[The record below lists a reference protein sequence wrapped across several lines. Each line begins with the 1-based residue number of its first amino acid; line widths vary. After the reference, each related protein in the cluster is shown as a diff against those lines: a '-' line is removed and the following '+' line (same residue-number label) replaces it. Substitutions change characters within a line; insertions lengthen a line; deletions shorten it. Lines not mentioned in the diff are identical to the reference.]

1 MNTIAISNQKGGVGK
16 TTTAVNLAAG
26 LAQQGRKVV
35 LIDLDPQ
42 ANATS
47 HLGVDNPEVTI
58 EHVLKKEVEAG
69 DATFETDIGGLFLIP
84 SSSDLS
90 NYEAQLA
97 SEVGRESR
105 LKKALAPLNDLVD
118 FAIIDCPPS
127 LDLMTINALSAAD
140 GVLIVTEG
148 EFFSVGGT
156 NRMRNLI
163 EIVQDEINPELR
175 IFGIVMNKYNE
186 QFNLNREV
194 KEAFEE
200 TFPDLLFETKIRKNI
215 RLAETPSR
223 GMPIQLYDPHCNGAD
238 DYNQLAKEVLK
249 KCQVSARL

>member
-1 MNTIAISNQKGGVGK
+1 MNTIAIANQKGGVGK
-16 TTTAVNLAAG
+16 TTTSVNLAAG
-26 LAQQGRKVV
+26 LAQHGQKVV

-47 HLGVDNPEVTI
+47 HLGVESPEVTI
-58 EHVLKKEVEAG
+58 EHVLKKQVDAG
-69 DATFETDIGGLFLIP
+69 QATFETEVKGLYLIP

-97 SEVGRESR
+97 SEVGRENK
-105 LKKALAPLNDLVD
+105 LKKALAPLDELVD
-118 FAIIDCPPS
+118 FVLIDCPPS
-127 LDLMTINALSAAD
+127 LDLMTINALSASD
-140 GVLIVTEG
+140 SVLIVTEG

-163 EIVQDEINPELR
+163 EIVQQEINPSLR

-194 KEAFEE
+194 KEAFEQ

-223 GMPIQLYDPHCNGAD
+223 GLPIQLYAPHCNGAD
-238 DYNQLAKEVLK
+238 DYNQLTEEVLK
-249 KCQVSARL
+249 RCQASARL